1 MSVILTQPDVTF
13 GATERVA
20 PEDKGPALLRADPT
34 RGQGGAPPGAPQ
46 RGGFHVTSAEELASA
61 ADFGEG
67 VGRGAPSAGMVAVG
81 TEEARGFGGEDAVF
95 ALLHEARKAAA
106 TDMAEQ
112 ESRNAAGSPYD
123 GTLRFGLAPKLGAAR
138 PGAARKKGGPSFR
151 RESSGRTQK
160 LKLASA
166 RRDVPEGR

>member
-1 MSVILTQPDVTF
+1 
-13 GATERVA
+13 
-20 PEDKGPALLRADPT
+20 
-34 RGQGGAPPGAPQ
+34 
-46 RGGFHVTSAEELASA
+46 
-61 ADFGEG
+61 
-67 VGRGAPSAGMVAVG
+67 MVAVG

-160 LKLASA
+160 LKIASA
-166 RRDVPEGR
+166 RRDVPEG